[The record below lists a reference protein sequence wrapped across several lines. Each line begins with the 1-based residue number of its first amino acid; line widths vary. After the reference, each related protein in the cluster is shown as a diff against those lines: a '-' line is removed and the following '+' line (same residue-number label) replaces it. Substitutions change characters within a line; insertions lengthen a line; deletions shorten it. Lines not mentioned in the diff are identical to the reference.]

1 MTNAIL
7 TGLMLGGMYAL
18 IAMGLTL
25 QYGVA
30 RIMNLS
36 YGEFLIAAAFAS
48 HWLFTG
54 WAISPFAGLALVVPL
69 AFVLN
74 FAIYKCC
81 SRRWCAARP
90 TATRWRSTAFSRP
103 SASPSSFRA
112 RCSRCSAGPITATRS
127 SPSRC
132 SLLGETVAANR
143 LAALGIAILLGLAL
157 YLALTRTR
165 AGTAV
170 RAVAVDPFAAQLVA
184 INVPQASAL
193 TFALG
198 GALVAAA
205 GVLVSTFLTF
215 SASSGVVFTMKALI
229 VVVMGGVGNML
240 GCLVAGLALGLSEA
254 LVASYVDPGLTLA
267 VNFAL
272 FLAVLLVKPAG
283 LFGRATAMNAR
294 TAGIGVVALAALALL
309 AFVPRLGNA
318 YYLALAISL
327 LQYTVLATAWGMFS
341 GPTRYVSLATT
352 AFFGVGAYTVAVLGE
367 VLPWPLVLL
376 IAAALGAIVAAIVG
390 LSTLRLS
397 GVYFV
402 IFTFG
407 LTELIRQLVVWF
419 EVNKSRVLGRYVFV
433 DITQAD
439 IYWQLLALT
448 AAVFLLGWLIAR
460 SRLGFALRVIG
471 EDETVAKHCGIN
483 TTFAKVALFTISATV
498 MTLVGAIMA
507 PRWTYIEPS
516 IAFNSMISFQVLIMA
531 LLGGAHRLW
540 GPVLG
545 AVPLTLLFELL
556 SARFP
561 NTFTI
566 ILGCIFLLIVYMLPR
581 GVAGLFEKL
590 AATPGGK
597 TTGQVAA

>member
-54 WAISPFAGLALVVPL
+54 WAISPFAGLALVVPI

-74 FAIYKCC
+74 FAIY
-81 SRRWCAARP
+81 SVLLTPLVRRAPNRDALEVDSIL
-90 TATRWRSTAFSRP
+90 ATFGMMFIIQGIMLALFGGAYYSYSFLAFP
-103 SASPSSFRA
+103 VQV
-112 RCSRCSAGPITATRS
+112 
-127 SPSRC
+127 
-132 SLLGETVAANR
+132 LGETLAANR
-143 LAALGIAILLGLAL
+143 LAALGIAVLLGLAL

-165 AGTAV
+165 AGTAI

-184 INVPQASAL
+184 IDVPQASAL

-198 GALVAAA
+198 RRAGGGGRRAGQHVPHLQRVVRRGLHHEGADRRGDGRRRQHAGLPGRGTGARSQRGAGRDLRRSRPDAGGQFRAVPRRAA
-205 GVLVSTFLTF
+205 GQ
-215 SASSGVVFTMKALI
+215 
-229 VVVMGGVGNML
+229 
-240 GCLVAGLALGLSEA
+240 AGRPVRQG
-254 LVASYVDPGLTLA
+254 DT
-267 VNFAL
+267 
-272 FLAVLLVKPAG
+272 
-283 LFGRATAMNAR
+283 MNAR

-376 IAAALGAIVAAIVG
+376 IAAAIGAIVAAIVG

-407 LTELIRQLVVWF
+407 LAELIRQLVVWF
-419 EVNKSRVLGRYVFV
+419 EVNKIARARALCLRRHHPDRY
-433 DITQAD
+433 
-439 IYWQLLALT
+439 LLAVAGAYRRGVRAGLADRALAPRLC
-448 AAVFLLGWLIAR
+448 AAHHRRGR
-460 SRLGFALRVIG
+460 DRRQALRDQCHLRQG
-471 EDETVAKHCGIN
+471 RRCSR
-483 TTFAKVALFTISATV
+483 SA
-498 MTLVGAIMA
+498 
-507 PRWTYIEPS
+507 PPS
-516 IAFNSMISFQVLIMA
+516 
-531 LLGGAHRLW
+531 
-540 GPVLG
+540 
-545 AVPLTLLFELL
+545 
-556 SARFP
+556 
-561 NTFTI
+561 
-566 ILGCIFLLIVYMLPR
+566 
-581 GVAGLFEKL
+581 
-590 AATPGGK
+590 
-597 TTGQVAA
+597 